1 MQKIIEN
8 EIETYKKEIIMECQ
22 TEEIYKESE
31 TEQNREHEQTTQG
44 TIDQQQNL
52 QQKLEDISKII
63 EKSYN
68 ELKQEENK
76 ILEVAKK
83 IGLDYSI
90 RKIENTEMYSTINQI
105 REISREIQK
114 ENEIENIEK
123 VNIKVEEIE
132 SIIEREK
139 IKTEY
144 VTEMRGKFAKSFD
157 KKIQEIIKMSKL
169 TKLEEEKKQVENEKI
184 SLIGKVTGKGK
195 LKEIKL
201 NNIDL
206 KIQTTM
212 LEKIKDKNDIT
223 LEESIS
229 DLYTYSEYELGK
241 QVTTEIQQFTDL
253 INEEPYL
260 KDIINMEKVK
270 TQTGKKINEKQS
282 QWYLIPIDYKK
293 KTRKRQQME
302 ILQIQNNEMRRQI
315 LNNRAKTVTK
325 QNDVSLVEISNK
337 TLNKLK
343 EMVREI
349 NLVFEL
355 NKN

>member
-8 EIETYKKEIIMECQ
+8 KNENYKEEVITEYHSKNIE
-22 TEEIYKESE
+22 ESE
-31 TEQNREHEQTTQG
+31 TKQE
-44 TIDQQQNL
+44 QQQNP
-52 QQKLEDISKII
+52 QEKLETISNII
-63 EKSYN
+63 ETSYN

-83 IGLDYSI
+83 IGLNYSV
-90 RKIENTEMYSTINQI
+90 RKIENTEIHSIINQI
-105 REISREIQK
+105 KEISREIQK
-114 ENEIENIEK
+114 ENEIENIEN
-123 VNIKVEEIE
+123 VNSKIEEIE
-132 SIIEREK
+132 IIIQEGK

-144 VTEMRGKFAKSFD
+144 VTEMQEKFAKSVD
-157 KKIQEIIKMSKL
+157 KKIQEIIKKSKL
-169 TKLEEEKKQVENEKI
+169 TKLEEEKKQVENEKV
-184 SLIGKVTGKGK
+184 SLIGKITGKGK

-206 KIQTTM
+206 KIQTIM
-212 LEKIKDKNDIT
+212 LEKVKDKTEIT
-223 LEESIS
+223 LEESVS

-241 QVTTEIQQFTDL
+241 QVTTEIKQFIEL

-260 KDIINMEKVK
+260 KEVINMEKVK
-270 TQTGKKINEKQS
+270 MQTAKKINEKQS
-282 QWYLIPIDYKK
+282 QWYLIPIDSKK
-293 KTRKRQQME
+293 KTRKRQQIE

-325 QNDVSLVEISNK
+325 QNDLSVVEISNK
-337 TLNKLK
+337 TLNRLRNIVS
-343 EMVREI
+343 EL